1 MVQHKQRKKRED
13 NKQITSTSTSN
24 NNNNNSYNYNYNY
37 NYNHDDSSN
46 ENKNKRMDRNFVES
60 NIDSTTVL
68 FISNTNLLAYYD
80 TYSTI
85 LGQIRDIIE
94 SYSGMVAYTNNEKSM
109 G

>member
-24 NNNNNSYNYNYNY
+24 NNNNYNNYNYNYNY
-37 NYNHDDSSN
+37 NYNNNNNYDDSSN
-46 ENKNKRMDRNFVES
+46 ENKNKRMDRSFVES

-85 LGQIRDIIE
+85 LG
-94 SYSGMVAYTNNEKSM
+94 
-109 G
+109 